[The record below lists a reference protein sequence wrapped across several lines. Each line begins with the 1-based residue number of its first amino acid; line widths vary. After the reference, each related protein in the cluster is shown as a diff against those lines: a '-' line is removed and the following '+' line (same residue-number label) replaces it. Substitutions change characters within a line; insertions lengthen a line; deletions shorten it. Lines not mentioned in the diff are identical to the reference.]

1 MGGLRF
7 EERRIGVQTGGH
19 RSGYVA
25 NRLSP
30 VPIVAVEAVMA
41 RWRET
46 VAREGKGLE
55 PEVWSFQ
62 CLVNEMALTHR
73 DESEPS

>member
-1 MGGLRF
+1 M
-7 EERRIGVQTGGH
+7 ERW
-19 RSGYVA
+19 S
-25 NRLSP
+25 
-30 VPIVAVEAVMA
+30 
-41 RWRET
+41 ET

-62 CLVNEMALTHR
+62 CLVNEMALTYR